1 MTEKFTEPIRLTQ
14 FSPGAGWACKLSPAD
29 LAQVL
34 SKLKVDLP
42 ENTIG
47 FESSED
53 CAVVPIDDDNYLLQS
68 VDFFTPIVDDPYTFG
83 QIAAANSLSD
93 IYAMGG
99 KPLHALN
106 IAEFPVDDLPLDILT
121 KIMQGGLEITKKAG
135 IPILGGHTIKDP
147 VPKYGLVVTGSVE
160 KKHLT
165 LNSTAKAG
173 DVLILTKPLGSG
185 IIATAIKKDEAPKS
199 IIEEAVN
206 VMIKLNRGSAKAMN
220 AVGVNAC
227 TDITGY
233 GLLGHLL
240 EMCNGSKVSATIE
253 FNEIPLIQGVYELA
267 QKGFIPGGTKR
278 NLDYVSPKV
287 NFSKNMSQE
296 QKYLLADAQTSGG
309 LLISV
314 LQEKADELVE
324 ILNINNCLTSSIIGK
339 VYNPA
344 ESTIYIN

>member
-1 MTEKFTEPIRLTQ
+1 
-14 FSPGAGWACKLSPAD
+14 
-29 LAQVL
+29 VL
-34 SKLKVDLP
+34 GNLKVDLP

-53 CAVVPIDDDNYLLQS
+53 CAVSPLDEDHFLIQS

-99 KPLHALN
+99 MPLHALN
-106 IAEFPVDDLPLDILT
+106 IAEFPSDDLPLVILT
-121 KIMQGGLEITKKAG
+121 EIMQGGLEITKQAQ

-147 VPKYGLVVTGSVE
+147 VPKYGLVVTGRVE
-160 KKHLT
+160 KENLT

-185 IIATAIKKDEAPKS
+185 IIATAIKKDKAPIS
-199 IIEEAVN
+199 IMEEAVN
-206 VMIKLNRGSAKAMN
+206 VMTNLNSGGAKAMN

-240 EMCNGSKVSATIE
+240 EMCQGSKISATIE
-253 FNEIPLIQGVYELA
+253 FNEIPLMQGVFELA

-278 NLDYVSPKV
+278 NLDHVTPNV
-287 NFSKNMSQE
+287 NFSKNISQE

-314 LQEKADELVE
+314 PKDKAEDLQNLLME
-324 ILNINNCLTSSIIGK
+324 NQCLSSSVIGQ
-339 VYNPA
+339 VYNSA
-344 ESTIYIN
+344 EFPIYVD

>member
-1 MTEKFTEPIRLTQ
+1 ML
-14 FSPGAGWACKLSPAD
+14 GN
-29 LAQVL
+29 
-34 SKLKVDLP
+34 LKVDLP

-53 CAVVPIDDDNYLLQS
+53 CAVFPLDEDHFLIQS

-99 KPLHALN
+99 MPLHALN
-106 IAEFPVDDLPLDILT
+106 IAEFPSDDLPLEILT
-121 KIMQGGLEITKKAG
+121 EIMQGGLEITKQAH

-147 VPKYGLVVTGSVE
+147 VPKYGLVVTGRVE
-160 KKHLT
+160 KENLT

-185 IIATAIKKDEAPKS
+185 IIATAIKKDKAPKS
-199 IIEEAVN
+199 IMEEAVN
-206 VMIKLNRGSAKAMN
+206 VMTNLNSGGAKAMN

-240 EMCNGSKVSATIE
+240 EMCQGSKISATIE
-253 FNEIPLIQGVYELA
+253 FNEIPLMQGVFELA

-278 NLDYVSPKV
+278 NLDHVIPNV
-287 NFSKNMSQE
+287 NFSKNISQE

-314 LQEKADELVE
+314 PKDKAEDLQNLLME
-324 ILNINNCLTSSIIGK
+324 NQCLSSSVIGQ
-339 VYNPA
+339 VYNSA
-344 ESTIYIN
+344 EFPIYVD

>member
-1 MTEKFTEPIRLTQ
+1 ML
-14 FSPGAGWACKLSPAD
+14 GN
-29 LAQVL
+29 
-34 SKLKVDLP
+34 LKVNLP
-42 ENTIG
+42 KNTIG

-53 CAVVPIDDDNYLLQS
+53 CAVSPLDENHFLIQS

-99 KPLHALN
+99 MPLHALN
-106 IAEFPVDDLPLDILT
+106 IAEFPSDDLPLEILT
-121 KIMQGGLEITKKAG
+121 EIMQGGLEITKQAQ

-147 VPKYGLVVTGSVE
+147 VPKYGLVVTGRVE
-160 KKHLT
+160 KENLT

-185 IIATAIKKDEAPKS
+185 IIATAIKKDKAPKS
-199 IIEEAVN
+199 IMEEAVN
-206 VMIKLNRGSAKAMN
+206 VMTNLNSGATIAMN

-240 EMCNGSKVSATIE
+240 EMCQGSKISATIE
-253 FNEIPLIQGVYELA
+253 FNEIPLMQGVFELA

-278 NLDYVSPKV
+278 NLDHVTPNV
-287 NFSKNMSQE
+287 NFSKNISQE

-314 LQEKADELVE
+314 PKDKAEDLQNLLME
-324 ILNINNCLTSSIIGK
+324 NQCLSSSVIGQ
-339 VYNPA
+339 VYNSA
-344 ESTIYIN
+344 EFPIYVD

>member
-1 MTEKFTEPIRLTQ
+1 ML
-14 FSPGAGWACKLSPAD
+14 GN
-29 LAQVL
+29 
-34 SKLKVDLP
+34 LKVDLP
-42 ENTIG
+42 EDTIG

-53 CAVVPIDDDNYLLQS
+53 CAVFPLDENHYLIQS

-99 KPLHALN
+99 MPLHALN
-106 IAEFPVDDLPLDILT
+106 IAEFPSDDLPLEILT
-121 KIMQGGLEITKKAG
+121 EIMQGGLEITKQAN

-147 VPKYGLVVTGSVE
+147 VPKYGLVVTGRV
-160 KKHLT
+160 KKKNLT

-185 IIATAIKKDEAPKS
+185 IIATAIKKDKAPRS
-199 IIEEAVN
+199 IMEEAVN
-206 VMIKLNRGSAKAMN
+206 VMTNLNSGGAKAMN

-240 EMCNGSKVSATIE
+240 EMCEGSKISATIE
-253 FNEIPLIQGVYELA
+253 CNEIPLMQGVFELA

-278 NLDYVSPKV
+278 NLDHVIPNV
-287 NFSKNMSQE
+287 NFSKNISQE

-314 LQEKADELVE
+314 PKDKAEGLQNLLME
-324 ILNINNCLTSSIIGK
+324 NQCLSSSVIGQ
-339 VYNPA
+339 VYNSA
-344 ESTIYIN
+344 EFPIYVD

>member
-1 MTEKFTEPIRLTQ
+1 ML
-14 FSPGAGWACKLSPAD
+14 GN
-29 LAQVL
+29 
-34 SKLKVDLP
+34 LKVDLP

-53 CAVVPIDDDNYLLQS
+53 CAVSPLDEDHFLIQS

-99 KPLHALN
+99 MPLHALN
-106 IAEFPVDDLPLDILT
+106 IAEFPSDDLPLEILT
-121 KIMQGGLEITKKAG
+121 EIMQGGLEITKQAQ

-147 VPKYGLVVTGSVE
+147 VPKYGLVVTGRVE
-160 KKHLT
+160 KENLT

-185 IIATAIKKDEAPKS
+185 IIATAIKKDKAPKS
-199 IIEEAVN
+199 IMEEAVN
-206 VMIKLNRGSAKAMN
+206 VMTNLNSGAAIAMN

-240 EMCNGSKVSATIE
+240 EMCKGSNVSVTLE

-278 NLDYVSPKV
+278 NLDYVSSQV
-287 NFSKNMSQE
+287 NFSKNISQE
-296 QKYLLADAQTSGG
+296 QQYLLADAQTSGG

-314 LQEKADELVE
+314 AKEKAEDLQKTLTE
-324 ILNINNCLTSSIIGK
+324 NNTLSSAVVGH

-344 ESTIYIN
+344 ESTIYVN

>member
-1 MTEKFTEPIRLTQ
+1 ML
-14 FSPGAGWACKLSPAD
+14 GN
-29 LAQVL
+29 
-34 SKLKVDLP
+34 LKVDLP
-42 ENTIG
+42 KNTIG

-53 CAVVPIDDDNYLLQS
+53 CAVSPLDEDHFLIQS

-99 KPLHALN
+99 MPLHALN
-106 IAEFPVDDLPLDILT
+106 IAEFPSDDLPLEILT
-121 KIMQGGLEITKKAG
+121 EIMQGGLEITKQAN

-147 VPKYGLVVTGSVE
+147 VPKYGLVVTGRVE
-160 KKHLT
+160 KENLT

-185 IIATAIKKDEAPKS
+185 IIATAIKKDKAPKS
-199 IIEEAVN
+199 IMEEAVN
-206 VMIKLNRGSAKAMN
+206 VMTNLNSGATIAMN

-240 EMCNGSKVSATIE
+240 EMCKGSNVSVTLE

-278 NLDYVSPKV
+278 NLDYVSSQV
-287 NFSKNMSQE
+287 NFSKNISQE
-296 QKYLLADAQTSGG
+296 QQYILADAQTSGG

-314 LQEKADELVE
+314 AKEKAEDLQKTLTE
-324 ILNINNCLTSSIIGK
+324 NNTLSSAVVGH

-344 ESTIYIN
+344 ESTIYVN

>member
-1 MTEKFTEPIRLTQ
+1 M
-14 FSPGAGWACKLSPAD
+14 
-29 LAQVL
+29 
-34 SKLKVDLP
+34 KVDLP
-42 ENTIG
+42 DETIG

-53 CAVVPIDDDNYLLQS
+53 CAVFPLDEDHYLIQS

-99 KPLHALN
+99 MPLHALN
-106 IAEFPVDDLPLDILT
+106 IAEFPSDDLPLEILT
-121 KIMQGGLEITKKAG
+121 KIMQGGLEITKQAN

-147 VPKYGLVVTGSVE
+147 VPKYGLVVTGRV
-160 KKHLT
+160 KKKNIT

-185 IIATAIKKDEAPKS
+185 IIATAIKQDKAPRS
-199 IIEEAVN
+199 IMEEAVN
-206 VMIKLNRGSAKAMN
+206 VMTNLNSGGAKAMN

-240 EMCNGSKVSATIE
+240 EMCEGSKISATIE
-253 FNEIPLIQGVYELA
+253 CNEIPLMQGVFELA

-278 NLDYVSPKV
+278 NLDHVIPNV
-287 NFSKNMSQE
+287 NFSKNISQE

-314 LQEKADELVE
+314 PKDKAEDLQNLLME
-324 ILNINNCLTSSIIGK
+324 NQCLSSSVIGQ
-339 VYNPA
+339 VYNSA
-344 ESTIYIN
+344 EFPIYVN

>member
-1 MTEKFTEPIRLTQ
+1 ML
-14 FSPGAGWACKLSPAD
+14 GN
-29 LAQVL
+29 
-34 SKLKVDLP
+34 LKVDLP

-53 CAVVPIDDDNYLLQS
+53 CAVFPLDEDHFLIQS

-99 KPLHALN
+99 MPLHALN
-106 IAEFPVDDLPLDILT
+106 IAEFPSDDLPLEILT
-121 KIMQGGLEITKKAG
+121 EIMQGGLEITKQAN

-147 VPKYGLVVTGSVE
+147 VPKYGLVVTGRV
-160 KKHLT
+160 KKENLT

-185 IIATAIKKDEAPKS
+185 IIATAIKKDKAPRS
-199 IIEEAVN
+199 IMEEAVN
-206 VMIKLNRGSAKAMN
+206 VMTNLNSGGAKAMN

-240 EMCNGSKVSATIE
+240 EMCEGSKISATIE
-253 FNEIPLIQGVYELA
+253 FNEIPLMQGVFELA

-278 NLDYVSPKV
+278 NLDHVTPNV
-287 NFSKNMSQE
+287 NFSKNISQE

-314 LQEKADELVE
+314 PKDKAEDLQNLLME
-324 ILNINNCLTSSIIGK
+324 NQCLSSSVIGQ
-339 VYNPA
+339 VYNSA
-344 ESTIYIN
+344 EFPIYVD

>member
-1 MTEKFTEPIRLTQ
+1 ML
-14 FSPGAGWACKLSPAD
+14 GN
-29 LAQVL
+29 
-34 SKLKVDLP
+34 LKVDLP
-42 ENTIG
+42 EDTIG

-53 CAVVPIDDDNYLLQS
+53 CAVFPLDENHYLIQS

-99 KPLHALN
+99 MPLHALN
-106 IAEFPVDDLPLDILT
+106 IAEFPSDDLPLEILT
-121 KIMQGGLEITKKAG
+121 EIMQGGLEITKQAN

-147 VPKYGLVVTGSVE
+147 VPKYGLVVTGRV
-160 KKHLT
+160 KKKNLT

-185 IIATAIKKDEAPKS
+185 IIATAIKKDKAPRS
-199 IIEEAVN
+199 IMEEAVN
-206 VMIKLNRGSAKAMN
+206 VMTNLNSGGAKAMN

-240 EMCNGSKVSATIE
+240 EMCEGSKISATIE
-253 FNEIPLIQGVYELA
+253 CNEIPLMQGVFELA

-278 NLDYVSPKV
+278 NLDHVIPNV
-287 NFSKNMSQE
+287 NFSKNISQE

-314 LQEKADELVE
+314 TKDKAKDLQNLLME
-324 ILNINNCLTSSIIGK
+324 NQCLSSSVIGQ
-339 VYNPA
+339 VYNSA
-344 ESTIYIN
+344 EFPIYVD

>member
-1 MTEKFTEPIRLTQ
+1 ML
-14 FSPGAGWACKLSPAD
+14 GN
-29 LAQVL
+29 
-34 SKLKVDLP
+34 LKVDLP

-53 CAVVPIDDDNYLLQS
+53 CAVSPLDENHFLIQS

-99 KPLHALN
+99 MPLHALN
-106 IAEFPVDDLPLDILT
+106 IAEFPSDDLPLEILT
-121 KIMQGGLEITKKAG
+121 EIMQGGLEITKQAN
-135 IPILGGHTIKDP
+135 IPILGGHTIKDT
-147 VPKYGLVVTGSVE
+147 VPKYGLVVTGRVE
-160 KKHLT
+160 KENLT

-185 IIATAIKKDEAPKS
+185 IIATAIKKDKAPKS
-199 IIEEAVN
+199 IMEEAVN
-206 VMIKLNRGSAKAMN
+206 VMTKLNHGAAIAMN

-240 EMCNGSKVSATIE
+240 EMCKGSNVSVTLE

-267 QKGFIPGGTKR
+267 QKGFIPGGTKH
-278 NLDYVSPKV
+278 NLDHVSSQV
-287 NFSKNMSQE
+287 NFSKNISQE
-296 QKYLLADAQTSGG
+296 QQYILADAQTSGG

-314 LQEKADELVE
+314 AKEKAEDLQKTLTE
-324 ILNINNCLTSSIIGK
+324 NNTLSSAVVGH

-344 ESTIYIN
+344 ESTIYVN

>member
-1 MTEKFTEPIRLTQ
+1 M
-14 FSPGAGWACKLSPAD
+14 
-29 LAQVL
+29 
-34 SKLKVDLP
+34 KVDLP

-53 CAVVPIDDDNYLLQS
+53 CAVFPLDENHFLIQS

-99 KPLHALN
+99 MPLHALN
-106 IAEFPVDDLPLDILT
+106 IAEFPSDDLPLEILT
-121 KIMQGGLEITKKAG
+121 EIMQGGLEITKQAN

-147 VPKYGLVVTGSVE
+147 VPKYGLVVTGRVE
-160 KKHLT
+160 KENLT

-185 IIATAIKKDEAPKS
+185 IIATAIKKDKAPKS
-199 IIEEAVN
+199 IMEEAVN
-206 VMIKLNRGSAKAMN
+206 VMTNLNSGAAIAMN

-240 EMCNGSKVSATIE
+240 EMCKGSNVSVTLE

>member
-1 MTEKFTEPIRLTQ
+1 
-14 FSPGAGWACKLSPAD
+14 
-29 LAQVL
+29 
-34 SKLKVDLP
+34 
-42 ENTIG
+42 
-47 FESSED
+47 
-53 CAVVPIDDDNYLLQS
+53 

>member
-1 MTEKFTEPIRLTQ
+1 ML
-14 FSPGAGWACKLSPAD
+14 GN
-29 LAQVL
+29 
-34 SKLKVDLP
+34 LKVDLP

-53 CAVVPIDDDNYLLQS
+53 CAVFPLDEDHFLIQS

-99 KPLHALN
+99 MPLHALN
-106 IAEFPVDDLPLDILT
+106 IAEFPSDDLPLEILT
-121 KIMQGGLEITKKAG
+121 EIMQGGLEITKQAN

-147 VPKYGLVVTGSVE
+147 VPKYGLVVTGRVE
-160 KKHLT
+160 KENLT

-185 IIATAIKKDEAPKS
+185 IIATAIKKDKAPRS
-199 IIEEAVN
+199 IMEEAVN
-206 VMIKLNRGSAKAMN
+206 VMTNLNSGGAKAMN

-240 EMCNGSKVSATIE
+240 EMCQGSKISATIE
-253 FNEIPLIQGVYELA
+253 FNEIPLMQGVFELA

-278 NLDYVSPKV
+278 NLDHVTPNV
-287 NFSKNMSQE
+287 NFSKNISQE

-314 LQEKADELVE
+314 PKDKAEDLQNLLME
-324 ILNINNCLTSSIIGK
+324 NQCLSSSVIGQ
-339 VYNPA
+339 VYNSA
-344 ESTIYIN
+344 EFPIYVD

>member
-1 MTEKFTEPIRLTQ
+1 ML
-14 FSPGAGWACKLSPAD
+14 GN
-29 LAQVL
+29 
-34 SKLKVDLP
+34 LKVDLP

-53 CAVVPIDDDNYLLQS
+53 CAVSPLDEDHFLIQS

-99 KPLHALN
+99 MPLHALN
-106 IAEFPVDDLPLDILT
+106 IAEFPSDDLPLEILT
-121 KIMQGGLEITKKAG
+121 EIMQGGLEITKQAN

-147 VPKYGLVVTGSVE
+147 VPKYGLVVTGRVE
-160 KKHLT
+160 KENLT

-185 IIATAIKKDEAPKS
+185 IIATAIKKDKAPKS
-199 IIEEAVN
+199 IMEEAVN
-206 VMIKLNRGSAKAMN
+206 VMTNLNSGGAIAMN

-240 EMCNGSKVSATIE
+240 EMCKGSNVSVTLE
-253 FNEIPLIQGVYELA
+253 FNKIPLIQGVYELA

-278 NLDYVSPKV
+278 NLEYVSSQV
-287 NFSKNMSQE
+287 NFFENISQD
-296 QKYLLADAQTSGG
+296 QQYLLADAQTSGG

-314 LQEKADELVE
+314 AKEKAEDLQKTLTE
-324 ILNINNCLTSSIIGK
+324 NNTLSSTVVGH

-344 ESTIYIN
+344 ESTIYVN

>member
-1 MTEKFTEPIRLTQ
+1 
-14 FSPGAGWACKLSPAD
+14 
-29 LAQVL
+29 VL
-34 SKLKVDLP
+34 GNLKVDLP

-53 CAVVPIDDDNYLLQS
+53 CAVFPLDENHYLIQS

-99 KPLHALN
+99 MPLHALN
-106 IAEFPVDDLPLDILT
+106 IAEFPSDDLPLEILT
-121 KIMQGGLEITKKAG
+121 EIMQGGLEITKQAN

-147 VPKYGLVVTGSVE
+147 VPKYGLVVTGRV
-160 KKHLT
+160 KKKNLT

-185 IIATAIKKDEAPKS
+185 IIATAIKKDKAPRS
-199 IIEEAVN
+199 IMEEAVN
-206 VMIKLNRGSAKAMN
+206 VMTNLNSGGAKAMN

-240 EMCNGSKVSATIE
+240 EMCEGSKISATIE
-253 FNEIPLIQGVYELA
+253 CNEIPLMQGVFELA

-278 NLDYVSPKV
+278 NLDHVIPNV
-287 NFSKNMSQE
+287 NFSKNISQE

-314 LQEKADELVE
+314 PKDKAEDLQNLLME
-324 ILNINNCLTSSIIGK
+324 NQCLSSSVIGQ
-339 VYNPA
+339 VYNSA
-344 ESTIYIN
+344 EFPIYVD

>member
-1 MTEKFTEPIRLTQ
+1 
-14 FSPGAGWACKLSPAD
+14 
-29 LAQVL
+29 VL
-34 SKLKVDLP
+34 GNLKVDLP

-53 CAVVPIDDDNYLLQS
+53 CAVFPLDEDHFLIQS

-99 KPLHALN
+99 MPLHALN
-106 IAEFPVDDLPLDILT
+106 IAEFPSDDLPLEILT
-121 KIMQGGLEITKKAG
+121 EIMQGGLEITKQAN

-147 VPKYGLVVTGSVE
+147 VPKYGLVVTGRV
-160 KKHLT
+160 KKENLT

-185 IIATAIKKDEAPKS
+185 IIATAIKKDKAPRS
-199 IIEEAVN
+199 IMEEAVN
-206 VMIKLNRGSAKAMN
+206 VMTNLNSGGAKAMN

-240 EMCNGSKVSATIE
+240 EMCQGSKISATIE
-253 FNEIPLIQGVYELA
+253 FNEIPLMQGVFELA

-278 NLDYVSPKV
+278 NLDHVTPNV
-287 NFSKNMSQE
+287 NFSKNISQE

-314 LQEKADELVE
+314 PKDKAKDLQNLLMESQ
-324 ILNINNCLTSSIIGK
+324 CLSSSVIGQ
-339 VYNPA
+339 VYNSA
-344 ESTIYIN
+344 EFPIYVD

>member
-1 MTEKFTEPIRLTQ
+1 ML
-14 FSPGAGWACKLSPAD
+14 GN
-29 LAQVL
+29 
-34 SKLKVDLP
+34 LKVDLP

-53 CAVVPIDDDNYLLQS
+53 CAVFPLDEDHFLIQS

-93 IYAMGG
+93 FYAMGG
-99 KPLHALN
+99 MPLHALN
-106 IAEFPVDDLPLDILT
+106 IAEFPSDDLPLDILT
-121 KIMQGGLEITKKAG
+121 KIMQGGLEVTKQAN

-147 VPKYGLVVTGSVE
+147 VPKYGLVVTGRVE
-160 KKHLT
+160 KENLT
-165 LNSTAKAG
+165 LNSTAKAD

-185 IIATAIKKDEAPKS
+185 IIATAIKKDKAPKS
-199 IIEEAVN
+199 IMEEAIN
-206 VMIKLNRGSAKAMN
+206 VMTNLNSGAAKAMN

-240 EMCNGSKVSATIE
+240 ELCQGSKISATIE
-253 FNEIPLIQGVYELA
+253 FNEIPLMQGVFELA

-278 NLDYVSPKV
+278 NLDHVTPNV
-287 NFSKNMSQE
+287 NFSKNISQE

-314 LQEKADELVE
+314 SKDKAEDLQNLLME
-324 ILNINNCLTSSIIGK
+324 NQCLSSSVIGQ
-339 VYNPA
+339 VYNSA
-344 ESTIYIN
+344 EFPIYVD

>member
-1 MTEKFTEPIRLTQ
+1 ML
-14 FSPGAGWACKLSPAD
+14 GN
-29 LAQVL
+29 
-34 SKLKVDLP
+34 LKVDLP
-42 ENTIG
+42 EETIG

-53 CAVVPIDDDNYLLQS
+53 CAVFPLDENHYLIQS

-99 KPLHALN
+99 MPLHALN
-106 IAEFPVDDLPLDILT
+106 IAEFPSDDLPLEILT
-121 KIMQGGLEITKKAG
+121 EIMQGGLEITKQAN

-147 VPKYGLVVTGSVE
+147 VPKYGLVVTGRV
-160 KKHLT
+160 KKKNLT

-185 IIATAIKKDEAPKS
+185 IIATAIKKDKAPRS
-199 IIEEAVN
+199 IMEEAVN
-206 VMIKLNRGSAKAMN
+206 VMTNLNSGGAKAMN

-240 EMCNGSKVSATIE
+240 EMCEGSKISATIE
-253 FNEIPLIQGVYELA
+253 CNEIPLMQGVFELA

-278 NLDYVSPKV
+278 NLDHVIPNV
-287 NFSKNMSQE
+287 NFSKNISQE

-314 LQEKADELVE
+314 PKDKAEDLQNLLME
-324 ILNINNCLTSSIIGK
+324 NQCLSSSVIGQ
-339 VYNPA
+339 VYNSA
-344 ESTIYIN
+344 EFPIYVD

>member
-1 MTEKFTEPIRLTQ
+1 ML
-14 FSPGAGWACKLSPAD
+14 GN
-29 LAQVL
+29 
-34 SKLKVDLP
+34 LKVDLP
-42 ENTIG
+42 EDTIG

-53 CAVVPIDDDNYLLQS
+53 CAVFPLDENHYLIQS

-99 KPLHALN
+99 MPLHALN
-106 IAEFPVDDLPLDILT
+106 IAEFPSDDLPLEILT
-121 KIMQGGLEITKKAG
+121 EIMQGGLEITKQAN

-147 VPKYGLVVTGSVE
+147 VPKYGLVVTGRV
-160 KKHLT
+160 KKENLT

-185 IIATAIKKDEAPKS
+185 IIATAIKKDKAPRS
-199 IIEEAVN
+199 IMEEAIN
-206 VMIKLNRGSAKAMN
+206 VMTNLNSGGAKAMN

-240 EMCNGSKVSATIE
+240 EMCEGSKISATIE
-253 FNEIPLIQGVYELA
+253 CNEIPLMQGVFELA

-278 NLDYVSPKV
+278 NLDHVIPNV
-287 NFSKNMSQE
+287 NFSKNISQE

-314 LQEKADELVE
+314 PKDKAEDLQNLLME
-324 ILNINNCLTSSIIGK
+324 NQCLSSSVIGQ
-339 VYNPA
+339 VYNSA
-344 ESTIYIN
+344 EFPIYVD